1 MKPTTDKTA
10 PKNDPANNDHA
21 GVKIPPPIMLIFW
34 LIISYFLSRFLG
46 LTFPISHTILGGI
59 GGLFLVTSIVIKAL
73 SVMSFRKHKTSI
85 IPHRPS
91 TFLMTNGIFKYS
103 RNPIYLAFCLA
114 FFSLSLL
121 LNSPGTLLFLPIV
134 FLWLRYSVIA
144 KEEAYLSR
152 HFGRA
157 YIDYTRQTR
166 RWL

>member
-1 MKPTTDKTA
+1 MTPSTDEIT
-10 PKNDPANNDHA
+10 PDNDPDNDNA
-21 GVKIPPPIMLIFW
+21 GVKIPPPIILIFW
-34 LIISYFLSRFLG
+34 LIISYFLTRILALS
-46 LTFPISHTILGGI
+46 FPISRTLLGAI
-59 GGLFLVTSIVIKAL
+59 GGTCLIISIVIKAL

-85 IPHRPS
+85 IPDRPS

-103 RNPIYLAFCLA
+103 RNPIYLSFCLA

-121 LNSPGTLLFLPIV
+121 LNSPMTLLFLPIV

-144 KEEAYLSR
+144 KEEAYLAR
-152 HFGRA
+152 HFGTA